1 MAERYFEDL
10 PVGFRFETAAR
21 GLSLEDILAF
31 ARQWDPQPFHTDAE
45 AAAASPYGGI
55 IASGFHTML
64 VAFGLT
70 LQAGVWSEASM
81 GSPGMEDVRWL
92 QPVRPGDVLH
102 VRAEVVSSRPST
114 SRPDRGFAV
123 IRYDVLRQDGVKVMS
138 YIATHI
144 LRRSI
149 SRAVGRQK

>member
-1 MAERYFEDL
+1 MTERYFDDL
-10 PVGFRFETAAR
+10 RVGFRFVTEAQ
-21 GLSLEDILAF
+21 GLSLDEIVDF

-70 LQAGVWSEASM
+70 LKAGVWSEASM

-102 VRAEVVSSRPST
+102 VEAEVVSSKASA
-114 SRPDRGFAV
+114 SRPDRGVTV
-123 IRYDVLRQDGVKVMS
+123 IRYEVMRQDRVVVMS
-138 YIATHI
+138 YTATHI
-144 LRRSI
+144 LRR
-149 SRAVGRQK
+149 AVG